1 MNAPYVSP
9 SINVHCEVW
18 HKRKLMSQILS
29 RFSLGSHHSIIQPD
43 KQLSLR
49 TAKITQRAALTS
61 CLRLQISCHFH
72 IHFSVT
78 AYVWES
84 VRVLWGA
91 GVAALQACQHLP
103 LLLTPPG
110 DAAIQKC
117 PSVLLPPPAWSVWV
131 CAYTWRRST
140 HIYSV
145 NTLQDCLWFAV
156 AVSSLHA
163 CKDSANPQLL
173 PSVNR
178 DITVVSITC
187 QLTRHLS
194 FHL

>member
-18 HKRKLMSQILS
+18 HKRMLMSH
-29 RFSLGSHHSIIQPD
+29 SLLRVSLRSHHSIIQSD

-49 TAKITQRAALTS
+49 TAKITQHTALTS

-72 IHFSVT
+72 IHFSVI

-84 VRVLWGA
+84 VSVLWGA

-117 PSVLLPPPAWSVWV
+117 PSVLLPPPVRSVCV

-156 AVSSLHA
+156 AASSPCA
-163 CKDSANPQLL
+163 CRDIASPQLL
-173 PSVNR
+173 PSMNR
-178 DITVVSITC
+178 NITVVTITC